1 MVTHMQALLSDSHSL
16 TDSASLAYGPPLSS
30 LLPPFRENTCSVC
43 LLAIG
48 EALQEATPLKTVTT
62 CYIYQE
68 ATPLKTVTTC
78 YIYNYVQVSL
88 AGKSVVEAE
97 SPHQPPAS
105 DEAHE
110 SLAWYISGKR
120 TRRPYLVRL
129 VTSSFTALGTFP

>member
-78 YIYNYVQVSL
+78 YIYQEATPLKTVTTCYIYNYVQVSP

-97 SPHQPPAS
+97 SPHIVEIS
-105 DEAHE
+105 VDLV
-110 SLAWYISGKR
+110 SL
-120 TRRPYLVRL
+120 
-129 VTSSFTALGTFP
+129 

>member
-16 TDSASLAYGPPLSS
+16 TSSASLAYGPPLSS
-30 LLPPFRENTCSVC
+30 LLPPFEENKCSVC

-48 EALQEATPLKTVTT
+48 ETF
-62 CYIYQE
+62 QE

-97 SPHQPPAS
+97 SPQQEYTPLRHFDYFKWENCS
-105 DEAHE
+105 HM
-110 SLAWYISGKR
+110 
-120 TRRPYLVRL
+120 
-129 VTSSFTALGTFP
+129 